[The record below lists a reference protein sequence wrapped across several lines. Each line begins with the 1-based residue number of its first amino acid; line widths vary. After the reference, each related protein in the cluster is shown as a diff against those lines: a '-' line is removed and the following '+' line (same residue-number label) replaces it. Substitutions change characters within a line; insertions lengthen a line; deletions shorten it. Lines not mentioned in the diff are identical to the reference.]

1 MIFHRLLLRGVD
13 SMRVWRGGVESTR
26 AWQRSGTRLATDSVA
41 RARSYHASFQLSQ
54 HGGKVFKLFSEAL
67 GRRQTHIHK
76 VETETYN
83 TGPRS
88 LHVGKPWERRSA
100 KLAFWLSPV
109 MISLSSLSLGAAP
122 LYTTAEAARSQFE
135 VSPRVLC
142 NPVAR

>member
-1 MIFHRLLLRGVD
+1 MIFHRLLLRGVG
-13 SMRVWRGGVESTR
+13 SMRVWRGGVESTG

-67 GRRQTHIHK
+67 GRRQTHK

-88 LHVGKPWERRSA
+88 LLERKDSTFIDEVQAAGTALGEAR
-100 KLAFWLSPV
+100 LWLSPRHDFSFV
-109 MISLSSLSLGAAP
+109 PLARRCAA
-122 LYTTAEAARSQFE
+122 LHDR
-135 VSPRVLC
+135 
-142 NPVAR
+142 

>member
-1 MIFHRLLLRGVD
+1 M
-13 SMRVWRGGVESTR
+13 
-26 AWQRSGTRLATDSVA
+26 
-41 RARSYHASFQLSQ
+41 
-54 HGGKVFKLFSEAL
+54 LFSVAL
-67 GRRQTHIHK
+67 GRRQTHK

-88 LHVGKPWERRSA
+88 LLERKDSTFFDRSDKPRERRSA
-100 KLAFWLSPV
+100 KLAFGYPPV

>member
-41 RARSYHASFQLSQ
+41 RARSYHASFRLSQ
-54 HGGKVFKLFSEAL
+54 HGGKIFILFSVAL
-67 GRRQTHIHK
+67 GRRQTHK

-88 LHVGKPWERRSA
+88 LLERKDSTFIDNVRSRGNGARRSSP
-100 KLAFWLSPV
+100 LAIPPS
-109 MISLSSLSLGAAP
+109 
-122 LYTTAEAARSQFE
+122 
-135 VSPRVLC
+135 
-142 NPVAR
+142 